1 MGNAQGQSGKLPPLS
16 LTDSTF
22 ASQVRNYPD
31 LWNCL
36 FEENRILLCPISK
49 SLNTDDFNKKMIMSH
64 ILEPDRI
71 GGEYKT
77 LRNERVSMEGNELVC
92 GAGFV
97 EPRRVKVQNVEQ
109 VEDPVTNISFVVFI
123 ISRPLSGGLLAPEE
137 ADHMTIQMMFKY
149 MAFVRTSTGM
159 YFIYGH
165 GFIEVFYLGFIC

>member
-1 MGNAQGQSGKLPPLS
+1 LIAINVVVERTVFFFFALTNSPEDILLLQPASVQQTLTMGNAQGQSGKLPPLS
-16 LTDSTF
+16 LTDSAF

-49 SLNTDDFNKKMIMSH
+49 SLGTDDFNKKMIMSH

-109 VEDPVTNISFVVFI
+109 V
-123 ISRPLSGGLLAPEE
+123 
-137 ADHMTIQMMFKY
+137 
-149 MAFVRTSTGM
+149 
-159 YFIYGH
+159 
-165 GFIEVFYLGFIC
+165 